1 MYFRPD
7 YNIDMESVL
16 QSVATDVLLLL
27 PEDVDEQIVTNI
39 WRYTVANETLPMV
52 LTVFIYTLS

>member
-39 WRYTVANETLPMV
+39 WQIVDDALFE
-52 LTVFIYTLS
+52 IYDNSIAAEA